1 MEEVFRYSFSKLDS
15 IGEAFSGTFSFK
27 KEHNTVSSFSNA
39 VSALTGTE
47 KQNNRVKNKKFDFFH
62 NELPL
67 IYGFIQLMPDLKSFF

>member
-1 MEEVFRYSFSKLDS
+1 MGLEEVFRYSFSKLDS

-47 KQNNRVKNKKFDFFH
+47 KQNNRVKNKNLIFFIMSY
-62 NELPL
+62 LL
-67 IYGFIQLMPDLKSFF
+67 FMALFS